1 MDSRQSRCLLSGVG
15 LHSLLV
21 YSISHTLSSE
31 KCTSAKLFSARWQD
45 SVWAVVEVVG
55 GAGSGKGG
63 AGLALRA
70 LQLTPAMAAGVT
82 NHLWTIKEMLN
93 EGTML

>member
-1 MDSRQSRCLLSGVG
+1 M
-15 LHSLLV
+15 
-21 YSISHTLSSE
+21 
-31 KCTSAKLFSARWQD
+31 
-45 SVWAVVEVVG
+45 WAVVEVVG

-70 LQLTPAMAAGVT
+70 LQLIPAMAAGVT

-93 EGTML
+93 EGTIL